1 MMFICG
7 IISIIIQKN
16 RYVQIKF
23 VWFIS
28 AQIASIFAQK
38 RYCFIFIYLFFCPP
52 PQLVRLWEGV
62 QLHFFI
68 IKTNFIRTARLQLV
82 KE

>member
-1 MMFICG
+1 MIFICG

-38 RYCFIFIYLFFCPP
+38 RYCFIFIYLFFRPP
-52 PQLVRLWEGV
+52 PACAPMGGSPVTV
-62 QLHFFI
+62 FI